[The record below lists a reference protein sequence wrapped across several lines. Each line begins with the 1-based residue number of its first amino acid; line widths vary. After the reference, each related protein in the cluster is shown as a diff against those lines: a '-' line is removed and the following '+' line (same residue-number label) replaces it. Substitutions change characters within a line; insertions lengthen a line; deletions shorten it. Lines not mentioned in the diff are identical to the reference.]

1 MNTLIKLNDSKIEIH
16 RQNQR
21 GQLHD
26 SAALARM
33 EVKDEQMAIELRRI
47 SALLCVTC
55 DELGRPEKPAVS
67 IDFGPVVDDE

>member
-1 MNTLIKLNDSKIEIH
+1 MINLLKMQECKIEMYRH
-16 RQNQR
+16 LRLGTLNQE
-21 GQLHD
+21 
-26 SAALARM
+26 AFNARM
-33 EVKDEQMAIELRRI
+33 EIKDEQMYQEIKRI